1 MANAQRQKT
10 IMYLTGPVKK
20 VEAELTELP
29 EEWSPINEF
38 HHVIGEQACVT
49 VTLVPTRFLEQ
60 MAVRRQ
66 IVNDMRAA
74 RDGGAR

>member
-1 MANAQRQKT
+1 MANATRPKQ

-20 VEAELTELP
+20 VEAELSELP
-29 EEWSPINEF
+29 DEWSPINEF

-60 MAVRRQ
+60 LAVRRQ
-66 IVNDMRAA
+66 ILNDMRGV
-74 RDGGAR
+74 RQGNGR